1 MFLILLYFDLEV
13 VQFGMFEVQSRKL
26 INSLVERTKLLQK
39 KLTAGILRDHEDIN
53 KKSVVSLISAAVPK
67 KKKKNSS
74 APVGFENDQKQG
86 SISDLKECFSSHRLC
101 NELEN
106 ILGKMG
112 MPSDMQE
119 LMELKVKTEL
129 VSRLRLLCLT

>member
-1 MFLILLYFDLEV
+1 MPLLA
-13 VQFGMFEVQSRKL
+13 SRL
-26 INSLVERTKLLQK
+26 CFSPAECQLY
-39 KLTAGILRDHEDIN
+39 
-53 KKSVVSLISAAVPK
+53 
-67 KKKKNSS
+67 
-74 APVGFENDQKQG
+74 QKQG

-112 MPSDMQE
+112 MPSDMEE

-129 VSRLRLLCLT
+129 VSRLGLLCLT